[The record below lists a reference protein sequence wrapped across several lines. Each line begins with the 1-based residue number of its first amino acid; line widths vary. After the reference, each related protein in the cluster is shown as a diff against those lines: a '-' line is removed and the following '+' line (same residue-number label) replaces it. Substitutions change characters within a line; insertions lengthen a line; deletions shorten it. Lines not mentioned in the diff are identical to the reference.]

1 MILAQLL
8 ERSRASAGFRRA
20 VAEFLGDSRPN
31 DGVTFGRFSP
41 PVKVERT
48 LTKLLQEHP
57 ELEIE
62 RVEID
67 GTSGCE
73 YYRGRLRVHTADS
86 VRSVQFHWDCRW
98 RAVQEGW
105 TDYFGF
111 PDQTRAAREF
121 GHDCF
126 KTWLQESPGDE
137 PAAELIRSRTD

>member
-1 MILAQLL
+1 MVLSQLL
-8 ERSRASAGFRRA
+8 DRSQASPDFRRA
-20 VAEFLGDSRPN
+20 VAAFLGDSRPN
-31 DGVTFGRFSP
+31 DGVTFDRFSP

-48 LTKLLQEHP
+48 LTKLLEEHP

-67 GTSGCE
+67 GSSGCE
-73 YYRGRLRVHTADS
+73 YYRGLLRIHTS
-86 VRSVQFHWDCRW
+86 EGIRKVRFHWDCKW
-98 RAVQEGW
+98 RALQEGW

-126 KTWLQESPGDE
+126 RIWESEQATG
-137 PAAELIRSRTD
+137 

>member
-1 MILAQLL
+1 MILSKFL
-8 ERSRASAGFRRA
+8 ERSRASDSFRHA
-20 VAEFLGDSRPN
+20 VREFVRDNRPN
-31 DGVTFGRFSP
+31 DGVTFDPYSP

-48 LTKLLQEHP
+48 LTKLLEEHP

-67 GTSGCE
+67 GKSGCE
-73 YYRGRLRVHTADS
+73 FYRGELRVHT
-86 VRSVQFHWDCRW
+86 RNGLQKIRFYWDCKW
-98 RAVQEGW
+98 KAMQMGW

-126 KTWLQESPGDE
+126 REW
-137 PAAELIRSRTD
+137 ELDGSTA